1 MKAVW
6 LFLLVV
12 ALCAWASTCHA
23 AGVDTLKCTLPT
35 LNAPGGPP
43 LCIDLNSVQCYRTV
57 QSQTWVANE
66 AFLRG
71 PGFATAR
78 GDSLWRI
85 VRAEAAPVQ
94 IQSAGVTWQQACT
107 RFAFTVSD
115 SAGRS
120 YFVTTRD
127 LSLNES
133 AWSNWCS
140 K

>member
-57 QSQTWVANE
+57 QSQTWVDSSAVML
-66 AFLRG
+66 AG
-71 PGFATAR
+71 PAAWAR
-78 GDSLWRI
+78 LWPR

-94 IQSAGVTWQQACT
+94 IQSAGVTWAQAGT
-107 RFAFTVSD
+107 RFTFTVSD

>member
-1 MKAVW
+1 MTLAAT
-6 LFLLVV
+6 LL
-12 ALCAWASTCHA
+12 SF
-23 AGVDTLKCTLPT
+23 TLPT

-57 QSQTWVANE
+57 QSQTWVAKHAVME
-66 AFLRG
+66 AV
-71 PGFATAR
+71 A
-78 GDSLWRI
+78 DSFTFYWPR

-94 IQSAGVTWQQACT
+94 IQSAGVTWAQAGT

-133 AWSNWCS
+133 QPSNWVT

>member
-1 MKAVW
+1 MTLAAT
-6 LFLLVV
+6 LL
-12 ALCAWASTCHA
+12 SF
-23 AGVDTLKCTLPT
+23 TLPV
-35 LNAPGGPP
+35 LNAPGDAQSGPC
-43 LCIDLNSVQCYRTV
+43 LDLNSVQCYRTV
-57 QSQTWVANE
+57 QSQTWVDSSAVML
-66 AFLRG
+66 AS
-71 PGFATAR
+71 PAAWAR
-78 GDSLWRI
+78 LWPR

-94 IQSAGVTWQQACT
+94 IQSAGVTWQQAGT

-133 AWSNWCS
+133 QPSNWCS